1 MLAKGRNTVVL
12 KPDIQTPISGG
23 FVLAALLE
31 ASRSGKGQVV
41 DAAMCDGAASLM
53 APFFDLTAMG
63 RWREGRERNLL
74 DVERLVEAA
83 QPYLDRAAP
92 HEQLFDGEDL
102 ANFERLSAAV
112 KTAQG
117 EKP

>member
-1 MLAKGRNTVVL
+1 MSSRAELARVRAER
-12 KPDIQTPISGG
+12 DEWE
-23 FVLAALLE
+23 AL
-31 ASRSGKGQVV
+31 S
-41 DAAMCDGAASLM
+41 
-53 APFFDLTAMG
+53 
-63 RWREGRERNLL
+63 ERNLL